1 MVNAD
6 TAKRIEAPAD
16 RVWQILTGK
25 EMIEL
30 ITSIYGESA
39 VFDNGAEGPAAAGAG
54 AILTTTLKDG
64 KGTIRERIEDID
76 DGERC
81 MKYRVIDVGPF
92 PFADYR
98 GQMSVT
104 PSGPDACNVVFMTS
118 FVSVGVPEA
127 ESTQVWLGN
136 NNNMLEGLS
145 KFAAS

>member
-16 RVWQILTGK
+16 RVWKILTGK
-25 EMIEL
+25 EMVEL

-39 VFDNGAEGPAAAGAG
+39 VFDNGAEGPAAAGVG
-54 AILTTTLKDG
+54 AILTTTLKDSR
-64 KGTIRERIEDID
+64 GTIRERIEGID
-76 DGERC
+76 DVERC

-92 PFADYR
+92 PYADYK

-118 FVSVGVPEA
+118 FVPVGLPED
-127 ESTQVWLGN
+127 ESTQIWLDN

-145 KFAAS
+145 KFVAS